1 MSRKHKARPQQGWSS
16 VKFGYICCSIIS
28 ISRIKA
34 QIPQLM
40 LDTIISFLCTP
51 SPPRCSSKT
60 APKSFFLNDFHL
72 DKMQEAQRLQWKHS
86 AKSALLGSLTWCY
99 TPKDKNPQGFRS
111 SDLKLEWVSM
121 TQIFQHQASTGLLTQ
136 SPNQTGLITAELM
149 QALQLATSPAPP
161 EFLSPVDRGIFVLW
175 HHKGSSMQ
183 DIPSSCK
190 RESDGGQTWS
200 KI

>member
-72 DKMQEAQRLQWKHS
+72 DKMQEAQRLQ
-86 AKSALLGSLTWCY
+86 
-99 TPKDKNPQGFRS
+99 
-111 SDLKLEWVSM
+111 
-121 TQIFQHQASTGLLTQ
+121 
-136 SPNQTGLITAELM
+136 
-149 QALQLATSPAPP
+149 
-161 EFLSPVDRGIFVLW
+161 
-175 HHKGSSMQ
+175 
-183 DIPSSCK
+183 
-190 RESDGGQTWS
+190 
-200 KI
+200 